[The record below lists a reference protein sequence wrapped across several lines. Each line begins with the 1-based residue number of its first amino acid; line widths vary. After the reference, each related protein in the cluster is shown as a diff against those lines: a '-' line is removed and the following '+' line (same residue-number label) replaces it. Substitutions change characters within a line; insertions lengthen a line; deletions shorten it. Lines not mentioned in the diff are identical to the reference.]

1 MEKLRVGVIGTGR
14 IGKLHV
20 DNLRRHPSVEVAS
33 ISDLFVDQNWADS
46 MGIEKVTT
54 DYLDIINDPEIDV
67 VFICSSTNTH
77 VPIIRDAAQA
87 GKHIFC
93 EKPIS
98 FNNKLTQEALEAVAQ
113 AGIKFQTGFNRRFD
127 HNFIRV
133 REAVVTGEIGEPHII
148 KITSRDPEIPPADY
162 IKNSGGMFIDMCIHD
177 FDMARYLVGSDVVE
191 VYVKGSVMI
200 DPVFA
205 EHGDIDTAIITL
217 TFENGVLGVIDNS
230 RRAAYGYDQR
240 VEVFGSGGSVT
251 AENDLPNTAVVSTAK
266 GIFSDKP
273 KYFFLDRYQ
282 DSYVSEVNAFIHSI
296 QNHVPTLVDGID
308 GLKAELIAHA
318 AKKSLQEGRAV
329 RISEMI

>member
-1 MEKLRVGVIGTGR
+1 MEKLRLGVIGTGR

-20 DNLRRHPSVEVAS
+20 ESLRRHPAVEVAA
-33 ISDLFVDQNWADS
+33 ISDLFIDQNWADS
-46 MGIEKVTT
+46 MDIPLVTT
-54 DYLDIINDPEIDV
+54 DYQDIINDPEIDA

-77 VPIIRDAAQA
+77 VSIIRDAAKA

-98 FNNKLTQEALEAVAQ
+98 FNNRLTQEALEVVVQ
-113 AGIKFQTGFNRRFD
+113 SGIKFQTGFNRRFD

-133 REAVVTGEIGEPHII
+133 REAVVTGEIGEPHIV

-177 FDMARYLVGSDVVE
+177 FDMARYLIGSDVVE

-266 GIFSDKP
+266 GVYSDKP

-282 DSYVSEVNAFIHSI
+282 DSYVTEVNAFIDSI
-296 QNHVPTLVDGID
+296 LNHVPTLVDGND

-329 RISEMI
+329 RISEVI